1 MTLPEV
7 VIICGVS
14 GSGKTSFSRRLE
26 KDGYRRISLDE
37 YIDRHHGETF
47 PDLPDE
53 QQRQIFASAAAG
65 LADMAADSIRR
76 GEKIV
81 VDSTMCKRAARDRMR
96 AVCKSLDAEC
106 RFIYL
111 DVPYSELA
119 RRLALRRGTGP
130 NDRIVPE
137 ERLKGFCRGFEVPD
151 RAKEP
156 DVTVIAFKPQ

>member
-1 MTLPEV
+1 M
-7 VIICGVS
+7 CGVS

-37 YIDRHHGETF
+37 YIDRLHGETF
-47 PDLPDE
+47 PELPFE
-53 QQRQIFASAAAG
+53 TQREMFAAASSE
-65 LADMAADSIRR
+65 LANMVRECVTA

-96 AVCKSLDAEC
+96 MVCEEAGSEC

-119 RRLALRRGTGP
+119 RRLALRRGVGP

>member
-1 MTLPEV
+1 M
-7 VIICGVS
+7 
-14 GSGKTSFSRRLE
+14 F
-26 KDGYRRISLDE
+26 
-37 YIDRHHGETF
+37 
-47 PDLPDE
+47 
-53 QQRQIFASAAAG
+53 AAASSE
-65 LADMAADSIRR
+65 LANMVRECVTA

-96 AVCKSLDAEC
+96 MVCEEAGSEC

-119 RRLALRRGTGP
+119 RRLALRRGVGP